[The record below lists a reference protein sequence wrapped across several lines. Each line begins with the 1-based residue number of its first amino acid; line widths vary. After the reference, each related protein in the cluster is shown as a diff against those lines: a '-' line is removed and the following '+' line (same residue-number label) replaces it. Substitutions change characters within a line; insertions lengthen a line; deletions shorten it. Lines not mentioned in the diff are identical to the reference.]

1 MDISKKDWRDGDI
14 VFANSTCYDDE
25 LMGKIG
31 VIAIGMKK
39 GAFFVSF
46 TKRLPCTDFVVVE
59 HSMERMSWG
68 EATVYIQ
75 QKTTDARAPKN

>member
-14 VFANSTCYDDE
+14 VFAKSTCYDDGLE
-25 LMGKIG
+25 GKIG
-31 VIAIGMKK
+31 VLAIGTKK

-46 TKRLPCTDFVVVE
+46 TKCSPSTDMVVME
-59 HSMERMSWG
+59 HSMERTSWG

-75 QKTTDARAPKN
+75 QKTTDGEG